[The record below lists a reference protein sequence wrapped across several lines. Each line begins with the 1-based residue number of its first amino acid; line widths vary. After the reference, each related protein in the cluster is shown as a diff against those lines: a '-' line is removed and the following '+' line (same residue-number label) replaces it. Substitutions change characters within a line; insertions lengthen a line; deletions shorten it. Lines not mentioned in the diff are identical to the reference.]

1 MPPYSLPKTGP
12 LVTLETAHFC
22 TEEPAL
28 REIPKISPDVCSQQL
43 CPKVTHGAMSPPKP
57 WPCSQAS
64 WQVPREHIRTSWT
77 MKERL
82 SMLGAGGSPWVSPG
96 HHSSEDKDGVQAS
109 QPGGALQRGL
119 QAGGLCRD
127 GRGHKK
133 A

>member
-28 REIPKISPDVCSQQL
+28 REIPKISPPACSQQL

-57 WPCSQAS
+57 CPCSQAS

-82 SMLGAGGSPWVSPG
+82 SMYARSWWESLGFPRSP
-96 HHSSEDKDGVQAS
+96 
-109 QPGGALQRGL
+109 LQ
-119 QAGGLCRD
+119 
-127 GRGHKK
+127 
-133 A
+133 